1 VIVDRY
7 QQLVLTVA
15 RRIAGHSSHCV
26 KAGGSAPAA
35 RGRLLGVVI
44 QGKRSH
50 NHETWAVCAAR
61 ANHQTD
67 RPLGRCRSPLK
78 PRGRSETFV
87 FMTSEASRSDTQR
100 RPAPQRS

>member
-1 VIVDRY
+1 MGTFAAGAAIPVMSDTGLAHEPMLPWKDLLKSDDEELISELIKSNHDALAVIVDRY

-44 QGKRSH
+44 QEKR
-50 NHETWAVCAAR
+50 V
-61 ANHQTD
+61 
-67 RPLGRCRSPLK
+67 P
-78 PRGRSETFV
+78 
-87 FMTSEASRSDTQR
+87 
-100 RPAPQRS
+100 